1 MIKQWNGGR
10 GGLINPVCEI
20 KKKRGIF
27 EEIIKYNVCGFFVIK
42 NHIVMMMMETD
53 AL

>member
-10 GGLINPVCEI
+10 GGLINHVCEI
-20 KKKRGIF
+20 KKKGIF

-42 NHIVMMMMETD
+42 NHIVMMMMKTD